1 MGLPWSASGETAGH
15 GSCWGRAAEVHWQP
29 MEAHGAVQSLALAF
43 GIGALVTVV
52 SDRLRQ
58 PPIMFLLLIGFGLGV
73 NGLGLVNGDALG
85 TSGLLAIASVS
96 VGLLVFEGGLG
107 LDRATI
113 ARAPGA
119 VRGLLTI
126 GVFVSWLLTALL
138 AYFLV
143 GLPLDLS
150 ILLGAMLVVTGP
162 TVIQPILRRTPLSP
176 RLHSTLMAEG
186 ILIDPIGVV
195 AAVSTLEIVRLA
207 IEQPGAASAGAI
219 LVQFLL
225 PAGTGVGLGIAS
237 GYAAALVLRV
247 INGERKS
254 DTQTVVLVGLSSC
267 MISFGLA
274 EAVAS
279 EAGLVAATLCGL
291 VLANAARPSAESM
304 RRFKE
309 TTAVMLVGALFILL
323 ASRVQLGRLIDVEW
337 QEVAFVAA
345 MVLLVRPLSVI
356 AGTIGTGLTYR
367 ERAYT
372 ALIAPR
378 GIVAIALGAIVAIEM
393 GRTAALVVDSRPNL
407 EADAKRLETLV
418 ILLIVVTV
426 TLAGLTAGPLAT
438 LLRVRAGRP
447 NGVIIVGAHRL
458 GRDVAAHLRAL
469 GAPVRVVDT
478 NAANIAAAAGEGI
491 STSMGSATDIRWMDQ
506 EVAST
511 GFGNVLALSDNGE
524 VDGAV
529 ARWAMQRFGVGQVL
543 QWRRE
548 KPEPVTK
555 GQPRA
560 GTALK
565 WGRPLRHML
574 FQMDA
579 GLARVATWE
588 GERTGAVA
596 ILGVD
601 DTSQVHL
608 IDDGD
613 VEKAFPN
620 GAPEGMQF
628 IGVETG
634 PAKRQASD
642 DSGEAEDADPTN
654 QADT

>member
-1 MGLPWSASGETAGH
+1 
-15 GSCWGRAAEVHWQP
+15 

-43 GIGALVTVV
+43 GAGALITLV
-52 SDRLRQ
+52 SDRVRQ
-58 PPIMFLLLIGFGLGV
+58 PPILFLLLVGFGLGV
-73 NGLGLVNGDALG
+73 NGLGLVDGDALG
-85 TSGLLAIASVS
+85 TSGLLAIVSVS

-107 LDRATI
+107 LDRETI
-113 ARAPGA
+113 ASAPGA

-126 GVFVSWLLTALL
+126 GVSGSWLLTAML
-138 AYFLV
+138 AHFLV

-150 ILLGAMLVVTGP
+150 SLLGAMLVVTGP

-176 RLHSTLMAEG
+176 RLHSALMAEG

-207 IEQPGAASAGAI
+207 IEQPGSASAGAI
-219 LVQFLL
+219 LVQFLV
-225 PAGTGVGLGIAS
+225 PAVTGVGLGILL
-237 GYAAALVLRV
+237 GYIAARVLRI
-247 INGERKS
+247 INGDRKS
-254 DTQTVVLVGLSSC
+254 DTQTIVLVGLSAC

-274 EAVAS
+274 EAVSS

-323 ASRVQLGRLIDVEW
+323 ASRVQLGRLFDVSW
-337 QEVAFVAA
+337 QEVVFVAA
-345 MVLLVRPLSVI
+345 MVLLVRPLSVL

-393 GRTAALVVDSRPNL
+393 GRTATQVLDSRP
-407 EADAKRLETLV
+407 ELETHAKQLESLV
-418 ILLIVVTV
+418 ILVIVVTV

-469 GAPVRVVDT
+469 GVPVRVVDT
-478 NAANIAAAAGEGI
+478 NAANIAAAASEGI

-506 EVAST
+506 DVAST
-511 GFGNVLALSDNGE
+511 GFGNVLALSDNSE

-529 ARWAMQRFGVGQVL
+529 ARWAAQRFGVGQVL
-543 QWRRE
+543 QWRRD
-548 KPEPVTK
+548 KPEPSPK
-555 GQPRA
+555 GQPQA
-560 GTALK
+560 GTAMK

-588 GERTGAVA
+588 GERAGAVA
-596 ILGVD
+596 ILAVD

-613 VEKAFPN
+613 VEKAFPD
-620 GAPEGMQF
+620 GVPEETQL
-628 IGVETG
+628 IGVEIG
-634 PAKRQASD
+634 PAKKQGAEAP
-642 DSGEAEDADPTN
+642 GESNESPAAGDPTN
-654 QADT
+654 QADNDNAGGA

>member
-1 MGLPWSASGETAGH
+1 
-15 GSCWGRAAEVHWQP
+15 

-43 GIGALVTVV
+43 GVGAIVTLV

-73 NGLGLVNGDALG
+73 DGLGLVDGDALG
-85 TSGLLAIASVS
+85 TSGLLAIVSVS

-107 LDRATI
+107 LDRDTI

-119 VRGLLTI
+119 VRGLLTV
-126 GVFVSWLLTALL
+126 GVIVSWLITALL
-138 AYFLV
+138 GRYLI

-176 RLHSTLMAEG
+176 RLHSALMTEG

-207 IEQPGAASAGAI
+207 IEQPGEAGPVAI

-225 PAGTGVGLGIAS
+225 PAVTGVGLGIAF
-237 GYAAALVLRV
+237 GFGAAKVLRIV
-247 INGERKS
+247 RGDRKA
-254 DTQTVVLVGLSSC
+254 DTQTVVLVGLAAC
-267 MISFGLA
+267 MVSFGLA
-274 EAVAS
+274 EAVSS
-279 EAGLVAATLCGL
+279 EAGLVAATICGL
-291 VLANAARPSAESM
+291 VLANAARPSAEEM

-323 ASRVQLGRLIDVEW
+323 ASRVQLDRLWNVGWE
-337 QEVAFVAA
+337 ELAFVAA
-345 MVLLVRPLSVI
+345 MVLLVRPASVF
-356 AGTIGTGLTYR
+356 ASTFRTSLNFR
-367 ERAYT
+367 ERLYT

-393 GRTAALVVDSRPNL
+393 TRTAEAVSGRPDLVANA
-407 EADAKRLETLV
+407 EKLETLV
-418 ILLIVVTV
+418 ILVIVVTV
-426 TLAGLTAGPLAT
+426 TLAGLTAGPLAK
-438 LLRVRAGRP
+438 LLKVRAGRP
-447 NGVIIVGAHRL
+447 NGVIIIGGHRL
-458 GRDVAAHLRAL
+458 GRDLAAHLRAL
-469 GAPVRVVDT
+469 SVPVRLVDT
-478 NAANIAAAAGEGI
+478 NAANIAAAASEGI
-491 STSMGSATDIRWMDQ
+491 GTSMGSATDIRWMDQ

-511 GFGNVLALSDNGE
+511 GFGNVLALSDNNE

-529 ARWAMQRFGVGQVL
+529 SLWAAQRFGVPHVL
-543 QWRRE
+543 RWRRD
-548 KPEPVTK
+548 KPVPSPK
-555 GQPRA
+555 GQPQP
-560 GTALK
+560 GTAMK
-565 WGRPLRHML
+565 WGRPIRHML

-588 GERTGAVA
+588 EAGTGAVA

-601 DTSQVHL
+601 EQGQVHM

-613 VEKAFPN
+613 VEKAFPD
-620 GAPEGMQF
+620 GPPEGMHF
-628 IGVETG
+628 IGVEIG
-634 PAKRQASD
+634 PAKNKAAVGDDDEGNGDEESEKSVEKSD
-642 DSGEAEDADPTN
+642 
-654 QADT
+654 

>member
-1 MGLPWSASGETAGH
+1 
-15 GSCWGRAAEVHWQP
+15 

-43 GIGALVTVV
+43 GAGALVTLV
-52 SDRLRQ
+52 SDRVRQ
-58 PPIMFLLLIGFGLGV
+58 PAILFLLLIGFALGV

-85 TSGLLAIASVS
+85 TSGLLAIVSVS

-126 GVFVSWLLTALL
+126 AVLVSWALTALL
-138 AYFLV
+138 AHFLV
-143 GLPLDLS
+143 DLPLDLS

-162 TVIQPILRRTPLSP
+162 TVIAPILRRTPLSP
-176 RLHSTLMAEG
+176 RLHATLKAES

-207 IEQPGAASAGAI
+207 IEQPGETNAAGV

-237 GYAAALVLRV
+237 GYAAARVLRI
-247 INGERKS
+247 INGDRKS
-254 DTQTVVLVGLSSC
+254 DTQTIVLLGLSAC

-279 EAGLVAATLCGL
+279 EAGLVAATLSGL

-304 RRFKE
+304 RRYKE
-309 TTAVMLVGALFILL
+309 TTAIMLVGALFILL
-323 ASRVQLGRLIDVEW
+323 ASRVQLGRLVDVSW
-337 QEVAFVAA
+337 QEVVFVAA
-345 MVLLVRPLSVI
+345 MVLVVRPLSVI

-367 ERAYT
+367 ERAYA

-378 GIVAIALGAIVAIEM
+378 GIVAISLGAIVAIEM
-393 GRTAALVVDSRPNL
+393 TRTAANVVESRPSL
-407 EADAKRLETLV
+407 EADAKQLETLV
-418 ILLIVVTV
+418 VLVIVVTV
-426 TLAGLTAGPLAT
+426 TLAGLTSGPLAK
-438 LLRVRAGRP
+438 LLRVQAGRP

-458 GRDVAAHLRAL
+458 GRDVAAHLRAV
-469 GAPVRVVDT
+469 GVPVRVVDT

-529 ARWAMQRFGVGQVL
+529 ARWAAQRFGVAQVL
-543 QWRRE
+543 QWRRD
-548 KPEPVTK
+548 KPEPATK
-555 GQPRA
+555 GHPQA

-588 GERTGAVA
+588 GERMGAVA
-596 ILGVD
+596 LIGVD

-620 GAPEGMQF
+620 GVPDGLHF

-634 PAKRQASD
+634 PAQKPPVKTESDEAPTPDAIEQAGVDEPGD
-642 DSGEAEDADPTN
+642 DNAGEA
-654 QADT
+654 

>member
-1 MGLPWSASGETAGH
+1 
-15 GSCWGRAAEVHWQP
+15 

-43 GIGALVTVV
+43 GAGALVTLV
-52 SDRLRQ
+52 SDRVRQ
-58 PPIMFLLLIGFGLGV
+58 PPILFLLMVGFGLGV
-73 NGLGLVNGDALG
+73 SGLGLVNGDALG
-85 TSGLLAIASVS
+85 TAGLLAIASVS

-107 LDRATI
+107 LDRDTV

-126 GVFVSWLLTALL
+126 GVIVSWLLTTLL
-138 AYFLV
+138 AHLLV

-176 RLHSTLMAEG
+176 RLHSALMAEG

-207 IEQPGAASAGAI
+207 IEQPGSASAASIA
-219 LVQFLL
+219 VQFLL
-225 PAGTGVGLGIAS
+225 PAVTGVGLGVLLGYIA
-237 GYAAALVLRV
+237 ARVLRI
-247 INGERKS
+247 INTDRKS
-254 DTQTVVLVGLSSC
+254 DTQTVVLVGLSAS
-267 MISFGLA
+267 MVSFGLA
-274 EAVAS
+274 EAVSS
-279 EAGLVAATLCGL
+279 EAGLVAATICGL
-291 VLANAARPSAESM
+291 VLANTAKPSAAAM
-304 RRFKE
+304 RHFKE

-323 ASRVQLGRLIDVEW
+323 ASRVQLGRLLDVTW
-337 QEVAFVAA
+337 QEVVFVAA
-345 MVLLVRPLSVI
+345 MVLVVRPLSVL

-393 GRTAALVVDSRPNL
+393 GRTAEIAGDSRPEL
-407 EADAKRLETLV
+407 KADAEGLETLV
-418 ILLIVVTV
+418 ILVIVVTV

-469 GAPVRVVDT
+469 SVPVRVVDT
-478 NAANIAAAAGEGI
+478 NAANIAAASSEGI

-506 EVAST
+506 DVAST
-511 GFGNVLALSDNGE
+511 GFGNVLALSDNSE

-529 ARWAMQRFGVGQVL
+529 ARWATQRFGVGQVL

-548 KPEPVTK
+548 KPQPSPK
-555 GQPRA
+555 GQPQP
-560 GTALK
+560 GTAMK

-588 GERTGAVA
+588 GERAGAVA
-596 ILGVD
+596 LMGVD
-601 DTSQVHL
+601 ETTQVHL

-613 VEKAFPN
+613 VAKAFPD
-620 GAPEGMQF
+620 GPPEGMQF
-628 IGVETG
+628 VGVEIG
-634 PAKRQASD
+634 PAKRKTPVSD
-642 DSGEAEDADPTN
+642 DDKDAGKDAEPSTDPTN
-654 QADT
+654 RANPDSTNDNAGEA

>member
-1 MGLPWSASGETAGH
+1 
-15 GSCWGRAAEVHWQP
+15 

-43 GIGALVTVV
+43 GTGALVTVV

-58 PPIMFLLLIGFGLGV
+58 PPILFLLLIGFGLGV

-107 LDRATI
+107 LDRDTI

-126 GVFVSWLLTALL
+126 GVIVSWLVTALL

-150 ILLGAMLVVTGP
+150 VLLGAMLVVTGP

-225 PAGTGVGLGIAS
+225 PAGTGVGLGVAS
-237 GYAAALVLRV
+237 GYAAARVLRV
-247 INGERKS
+247 INGDRKS
-254 DTQTVVLVGLSSC
+254 DTQTIVLVGLSSC

-291 VLANAARPSAESM
+291 VLANTARPSAESM

-323 ASRVQLGRLIDVEW
+323 ASRVQLGRLVDVSW
-337 QEVAFVAA
+337 QEVVFVAA
-345 MVLLVRPLSVI
+345 MVLLVRPLSVL

-393 GRTAALVVDSRPNL
+393 GRTAAQVMDSRPNL

-418 ILLIVVTV
+418 ILVIVVTV
-426 TLAGLTAGPLAT
+426 TLAGLTSGPLAK

-447 NGVIIVGAHRL
+447 NGVIVVGAHRL

-469 GAPVRVVDT
+469 GVPVRVVDT

-506 EVAST
+506 DVAST

-529 ARWAMQRFGVGQVL
+529 ARWAAQRFGVGQVL

-548 KPEPVTK
+548 KPEPPTK
-555 GQPRA
+555 GQPQA

-588 GERTGAVA
+588 GERMGAVA

-613 VEKAFPN
+613 VEKAFPD
-620 GAPEGMQF
+620 GPPDGMQF

-634 PAKRQASD
+634 PAKSKSADQSN
-642 DSGEAEDADPTN
+642 ETEDTDPTN
-654 QADT
+654 QADQEDADKDNAGEA

>member
-1 MGLPWSASGETAGH
+1 
-15 GSCWGRAAEVHWQP
+15 

-43 GIGALVTVV
+43 GAGALVTLV
-52 SDRLRQ
+52 SDRVRQ
-58 PPIMFLLLIGFGLGV
+58 PPILFLLLVGFGLGV
-73 NGLGLVNGDALG
+73 DGLGLVNGDALG
-85 TSGLLAIASVS
+85 TPGLLAIASVS

-107 LDRATI
+107 LDRETI

-126 GVFVSWLLTALL
+126 GVIVSWLVTALL
-138 AYFLV
+138 SYYLV

-176 RLHSTLMAEG
+176 RLHSALMTEG

-207 IEQPGAASAGAI
+207 IEQPGAANAGAI
-219 LVQFLL
+219 LGQFLV
-225 PAGTGVGLGIAS
+225 PAVTGVGLGILF
-237 GYAAALVLRV
+237 GYGTARVLRM
-247 INGERKS
+247 IQGDRKA
-254 DTQTVVLVGLSSC
+254 DAQTVVLLGLMAC

-274 EAVAS
+274 EAVSS
-279 EAGLVAATLCGL
+279 EAGLVAATVCGL
-291 VLANAARPSAESM
+291 VLANAARSSAEEM

-323 ASRVQLGRLIDVEW
+323 ASRVQLDRLWNVGW
-337 QEVAFVAA
+337 QEVVFVAA
-345 MVLLVRPLSVI
+345 MVLLVRPVSVF
-356 AGTIGTGLTYR
+356 ASTFRTGLNFR
-367 ERAYT
+367 ERLYT

-393 GRTAALVVDSRPNL
+393 GRTADAVLESRPEL
-407 EADAKRLETLV
+407 KADAQQLETLV
-418 ILLIVVTV
+418 ILVIVVTV
-426 TLAGLTAGPLAT
+426 SLAGLTAGPLAK

-447 NGVIIVGAHRL
+447 NGMIIIGGHRL
-458 GRDVAAHLRAL
+458 GRDLAAHLRAL
-469 GAPVRVVDT
+469 SVPVRLVDT
-478 NAANIAAAAGEGI
+478 NAANIASAAAEGI
-491 STSMGSATDIRWMDQ
+491 GTSMGSATDIRWMDQ

-511 GFGNVLALSDNGE
+511 GFGNVLALSDNDE
-524 VDGAV
+524 VDGEV
-529 ARWAMQRFGVGQVL
+529 SRWAAQRFGVPHVL
-543 QWRRE
+543 RWRRD
-548 KPEPVTK
+548 KPVPPPK
-555 GQPRA
+555 GQPQT
-560 GTALK
+560 GTAMK
-565 WGRPLRHML
+565 WGRPIRHLL

-588 GERTGAVA
+588 EAGIGAVA

-601 DTSQVHL
+601 EQGEVSM

-613 VEKAFPN
+613 VEKAFPD
-620 GAPEGMQF
+620 GPPEGMRF

-634 PAKRQASD
+634 PAKNKAAANGDEGANGNGEPDEKSD
-642 DSGEAEDADPTN
+642 
-654 QADT
+654 

>member
-1 MGLPWSASGETAGH
+1 
-15 GSCWGRAAEVHWQP
+15 

-43 GIGALVTVV
+43 GAGALVTLV
-52 SDRLRQ
+52 SDRVRQ
-58 PPIMFLLLIGFGLGV
+58 PPILFLLLVGFGLGV
-73 NGLGLVNGDALG
+73 SGLGLVNGDALG
-85 TSGLLAIASVS
+85 TSGLLAIVSVS

-107 LDRATI
+107 LDRDTV

-126 GVFVSWLLTALL
+126 GVIVSWLVTTLL
-138 AYFLV
+138 AHFLV

-207 IEQPGAASAGAI
+207 IEQPGSASAGSIA
-219 LVQFLL
+219 VQFLL
-225 PAGTGVGLGIAS
+225 PAVTGVGLGVLLGYIA
-237 GYAAALVLRV
+237 ARALRI
-247 INGERKS
+247 INTDRKS
-254 DTQTVVLVGLSSC
+254 DTQTVVLVGLSAS
-267 MISFGLA
+267 MVSFGLA
-274 EAVAS
+274 EAVSS
-279 EAGLVAATLCGL
+279 EAGLVAATICGL
-291 VLANAARPSAESM
+291 VLANTAKPSAAAM
-304 RRFKE
+304 RHFKE
-309 TTAVMLVGALFILL
+309 TTAIMLVGALFILL
-323 ASRVQLGRLIDVEW
+323 ASRVQLGRLLDVTW
-337 QEVAFVAA
+337 QQVVFVAA
-345 MVLLVRPLSVI
+345 MVLVVRPLSVL

-393 GRTAALVVDSRPNL
+393 GRTAEIAGDSRPEL
-407 EADAKRLETLV
+407 KADAEGLETLV
-418 ILLIVVTV
+418 ILVIVVTV
-426 TLAGLTAGPLAT
+426 TLAGLTAGPLAS

-447 NGVIIVGAHRL
+447 NGVIIVGAHHL

-469 GAPVRVVDT
+469 SVPVRVVDT
-478 NAANIAAAAGEGI
+478 NAANIASAAGQGI

-511 GFGNVLALSDNGE
+511 GFGNVLALSDNSE

-529 ARWAMQRFGVGQVL
+529 ARWAIQRFGEGQVL
-543 QWRRE
+543 QWRRD
-548 KPEPVTK
+548 KPEQPAK
-555 GQPRA
+555 GQPQA
-560 GTALK
+560 GTAMK

-588 GERTGAVA
+588 GERAGAVA
-596 ILGVD
+596 LVGVD
-601 DTSQVHL
+601 STSQVHL
-608 IDDGD
+608 IDEGD
-613 VEKAFPN
+613 VQAAFPD
-620 GAPEGMQF
+620 GPPEGMQF
-628 IGVETG
+628 IGVEIG
-634 PAKRQASD
+634 PKKTAPADDDEPDDAGGDKEAKD
-642 DSGEAEDADPTN
+642 PPPGDPTN
-654 QADT
+654 QAERKDAGGA

>member
-1 MGLPWSASGETAGH
+1 
-15 GSCWGRAAEVHWQP
+15 

-43 GIGALVTVV
+43 GAGALVTLV
-52 SDRLRQ
+52 SDRVRQ
-58 PPIMFLLLIGFGLGV
+58 PAILFLLLIGFALGV
-73 NGLGLVNGDALG
+73 NGLDLVNGDALG
-85 TSGLLAIASVS
+85 TSGLLAIVSVS

-126 GVFVSWLLTALL
+126 AVVVSWVLTALL
-138 AYFLV
+138 AHFLV
-143 GLPLDLS
+143 DLPLDLS

-162 TVIQPILRRTPLSP
+162 TVIAPILRRTPLSP
-176 RLHSTLMAEG
+176 RLHSTLKAES

-207 IEQPGAASAGAI
+207 IEQPGETSAASV

-237 GYAAALVLRV
+237 GYAAARVLRI
-247 INGERKS
+247 INGDRKS
-254 DTQTVVLVGLSSC
+254 DTQTIVLLGLSAC

-279 EAGLVAATLCGL
+279 EAGLVAATLSGL

-304 RRFKE
+304 RRYKE
-309 TTAVMLVGALFILL
+309 TTAIMLVGALFILL
-323 ASRVQLGRLIDVEW
+323 ASRVQLGRLVEVSW
-337 QEVAFVAA
+337 QEIVFVAA
-345 MVLLVRPLSVI
+345 MVLVVRPLSVI

-367 ERAYT
+367 ERAYA

-378 GIVAIALGAIVAIEM
+378 GIVAISLGAIVAIEM
-393 GRTAALVVDSRPNL
+393 TRTAAQVVETRPGL
-407 EADAKRLETLV
+407 EADAKQLETLV
-418 ILLIVVTV
+418 ILVIVVTV
-426 TLAGLTAGPLAT
+426 TLAGLTSGPLAK

-458 GRDVAAHLRAL
+458 GRDVAAHLRAV
-469 GAPVRVVDT
+469 GVPVRVVDT

-529 ARWAMQRFGVGQVL
+529 ARWAAQRFGIGQVL
-543 QWRRE
+543 QWRRD
-548 KPEPVTK
+548 KPEPAAK
-555 GQPRA
+555 GQPQA

-596 ILGVD
+596 LLGVD

-613 VEKAFPN
+613 VERSFPD
-620 GAPEGMQF
+620 GVPEGLQF
-628 IGVETG
+628 VGVETG
-634 PAKRQASD
+634 PVQKAPAVD
-642 DSGEAEDADPTN
+642 DDGDQEPTGDSTNSSTAEEARNDNAGET
-654 QADT
+654 

>member
-1 MGLPWSASGETAGH
+1 
-15 GSCWGRAAEVHWQP
+15 

-43 GIGALVTVV
+43 GAGALVTLV

-58 PPIMFLLLIGFGLGV
+58 PPILFLLLVGFGLGV
-73 NGLGLVNGDALG
+73 NGLGLVSGDALS
-85 TSGLLAIASVS
+85 TEGLLAIVSVS

-107 LDRATI
+107 LDRDTI

-126 GVFVSWLLTALL
+126 GVVVSWLLTALMG
-138 AYFLV
+138 YYLV

-176 RLHSTLMAEG
+176 RLHSALMTEG

-207 IEQPGAASAGAI
+207 IEQPGAASAAAI
-219 LVQFLL
+219 LGQFLV
-225 PAGTGVGLGIAS
+225 PAVTGVGLGVMF
-237 GYAAALVLRV
+237 GYGTARALRV
-247 INGERKS
+247 IQRERKA
-254 DTQTVVLVGLSSC
+254 DAQTIVLLGLMAC

-274 EAVAS
+274 EAVSS

-291 VLANAARPSAESM
+291 VLANAAKPSAEEM

-323 ASRVQLGRLIDVEW
+323 ASRVQLDRLWNVGWE
-337 QEVAFVAA
+337 EVLFVAG
-345 MVLLVRPLSVI
+345 MVLVVRPLSVL
-356 AGTIGTGLTYR
+356 ASTFRTGLNFR
-367 ERAYT
+367 ERLYT

-378 GIVAIALGAIVAIEM
+378 GIVAISLGAIVAIEL
-393 GRTAALVVDSRPNL
+393 GRTAETVVDSRPEL
-407 EADAKRLETLV
+407 SADAQQLETLV
-418 ILLIVVTV
+418 ILVIVVTV
-426 TLAGLTAGPLAT
+426 TLSGLAAGPLAK

-447 NGVIIVGAHRL
+447 NGVIIVGGHRL
-458 GRDVAAHLRAL
+458 GRDLAAHLRAL
-469 GAPVRVVDT
+469 SVPVRLVDT
-478 NAANIAAAAGEGI
+478 NAANIAAAASEGI
-491 STSMGSATDIRWMDQ
+491 GTSMGSATDIRWMDQ

-511 GFGNVLALSDNGE
+511 GFGNVLALSDNDE
-524 VDGAV
+524 VDSAV
-529 ARWAMQRFGVGQVL
+529 SRWAALRFGVPHVL
-543 QWRRE
+543 RWRRD
-548 KPEPVTK
+548 KPAPPPK
-555 GQPRA
+555 GQPQP
-560 GTALK
+560 GTVMK
-565 WGRPLRHML
+565 WGRPVRHLL

-588 GERTGAVA
+588 EAGIGAVA

-601 DTSQVHL
+601 EQGEVHM

-613 VEKAFPN
+613 MEKAFPD
-620 GAPEGMQF
+620 GPPEGVRL
-628 IGVETG
+628 IGVEIG
-634 PAKRQASD
+634 PAKNRSARSAEAGE
-642 DSGEAEDADPTN
+642 SGEAEP
-654 QADT
+654 